1 MQERTYSLVLR
12 TFTMTLLQILAIIFY
27 FAKQSSFSAIDS
39 NMTWHS
45 SEIPVFLP
53 QEILKLDKPRFSA
66 KAVPD
71 LTTHCN
77 EECLWKEA
85 HPTLKDLKENLSYE
99 TVYTNGTRTLTM
111 VDFAGFDPSTF
122 LLKQYTPRRLRRKRQ
137 IFGVDGRFDISGKQF
152 LLHFPFSTTVKIS
165 TGCTGV
171 LVSDRHVLTAA
182 HCIHDGKDYVKG
194 AKKLKVGFLQE
205 NPKTQKLAKSSK
217 LPPKLLTRWSRVKR
231 TQVPKGWI
239 RSQND
244 LSMDYDYALLELKR
258 PHDRPHMEITVMPT
272 TDQVAGN
279 RIHFSG
285 FDSDRPGQLV
295 YRFCRI
301 INETPHLIYQHCDAQ
316 PGSSGSGVY
325 AKLWLPEKQHW
336 ERKIVGIFS
345 GHQWV
350 DLNGV
355 QRDYNVAV
363 RITPLKYA
371 QICYWIKGA
380 YSDCHLH

>member
-1 MQERTYSLVLR
+1 MSR
-12 TFTMTLLQILAIIFY
+12 LQILAIILY
-27 FAKQSSFSAIDS
+27 FVNQSLLSDTER
-39 NMTWHS
+39 NTTWHRHK
-45 SEIPVFLP
+45 IPVFLP
-53 QEILKLDKPRFSA
+53 QETVKLDKPRFSA
-66 KAVPD
+66 KAR
-71 LTTHCN
+71 LELMTHCN
-77 EECLWKEA
+77 VECLWREA
-85 HPTLKDLKENLSYE
+85 HPTLEDLKENLSYE
-99 TVYTNGTRTLTM
+99 TVYTNGTRTLTV
-111 VDFAGFDPSTF
+111 VDILDFDSNA
-122 LLKQYTPRRLRRKRQ
+122 LLSKQDTTRRSRRKRQ
-137 IFGVDGRFDISGKQF
+137 IFGADGRFDIRGKKF
-152 LLHFPFSTTVKIS
+152 LLNFPFSTTVKIS
-165 TGCTGV
+165 TGCTGI

-194 AKKLKVGFLQE
+194 AKKLKVGFLTE
-205 NPKTQKLAKSSK
+205 NPKAQLTKNSTF
-217 LPPKLLTRWSRVKR
+217 PPKLLTRWSRVKR

-244 LSMDYDYALLELKR
+244 LVMDYDYALLELKR

-272 TDQVAGN
+272 AGQVAGN

-295 YRFCRI
+295 YRFCPI
-301 INETPHLIYQHCDAQ
+301 INETPDLIYQHCDAQ

-325 AKLWLPEKQHW
+325 AKLWLPEKHDW

-355 QRDYNVAV
+355 QQDYNVAV

-371 QICYWIKGA
+371 QICYWIKGT
-380 YSDCHLH
+380 YRDCRSD

>member
-1 MQERTYSLVLR
+1 MSSIY
-12 TFTMTLLQILAIIFY
+12 TMNQLQVLAIVLY
-27 FAKQSSFSAIDS
+27 FTKLTATDP
-39 NMTWHS
+39 NTTWHRHK
-45 SEIPVFLP
+45 IPTFLP
-53 QEILKLDKPRFSA
+53 QETLKLDKPQFSA
-66 KAVPD
+66 KAT
-71 LTTHCN
+71 LELMTHCN
-77 EECLWKEA
+77 AECLWKEA
-85 HPTLKDLKENLSYE
+85 HPTLEDLKENLSYE
-99 TVYTNGTRTLTM
+99 TLYTNGTRTLTV
-111 VDFAGFDPSTF
+111 VDITDFDPSTHV
-122 LLKQYTPRRLRRKRQ
+122 LNQHTHGRSRRKRQ
-137 IFGVDGRFDISGKQF
+137 IFGMDGRFDISGKTF
-152 LLHFPFSTTVKIS
+152 LLNFPFSTTVRIS

-182 HCIHDGKDYVKG
+182 HCIHDGNDYVKG
-194 AKKLKVGFLQE
+194 AKKLKVGFLKE
-205 NPKTQKLAKSSK
+205 NPKAQLTKRSK
-217 LPPKLLTRWSRVKR
+217 IPPKLLTRWLRVKR

-239 RSQND
+239 RSQNE

-272 TDQVAGN
+272 TDQVAGK

-295 YRFCRI
+295 YRFCPI

-325 AKLWLPEKQHW
+325 AKLWLPEKRDW

-350 DLNGV
+350 DLNGM

-371 QICYWIKGA
+371 QICYWIKGT
-380 YSDCHLH
+380 YSDCRSD